1 MDMWHGSLGADPEVF
16 VFAGRKLLP
25 AYEFLPSKIDPK
37 RPSIYWDGF
46 QAEWKYTVGQNCLT
60 MFVMDTQVQM
70 RSLYRK
76 ARGHNDKA
84 TLSLQN
90 VVTIP
95 KPLLDKAPEQYVALG
110 CEPSYNAYDMQPE
123 KIADPREF
131 RFRVAGGHAHFGG
144 WKGKG
149 QHIHNVKVL
158 DSILG
163 VWAVGAARNIDIPL
177 RRRYYGMAGEFRAP
191 RYAHS
196 QGLEYRTLSNFWLC
210 HPRIMQVTFEIAR
223 GALAVA
229 HQKSNPWV
237 ATEEEVIRT
246 INDCDVDHAKKILKR
261 NQIVFHAML
270 TTRLFRAKDRQAAF
284 QVGMKG
290 VENEV
295 NITSMPRN
303 WKLDEV
309 WDYGTT
315 PRWATR
321 G

>member
-1 MDMWHGSLGADPEVF
+1 MNTWNGSLGADPEVF
-16 VFAGRKLLP
+16 VFAGHKLLP
-25 AYEFLPSKIDPK
+25 AYEFLPSKIDPDE
-37 RPSIYWDGF
+37 PLIYWDGF
-46 QAEWKYTVGQNCLT
+46 QAEWKYAMNPDCLRT
-60 MFVMDTQVQM
+60 FVQLTQELM
-70 RSLYRK
+70 RSLYLK
-76 ARGHNDKA
+76 ARRHNSKA

-123 KIADPREF
+123 KIADPREL
-131 RFRVAGGHAHFGG
+131 RFRVAGGHMHFGG
-144 WKGKG
+144 WSGKG

-163 VWAVGAARNIDIPL
+163 VWAVGAAQNIDIPL

-223 GALAVA
+223 GALGIAQ
-229 HQKSNPWV
+229 QKSNPWV
-237 ATEEEVIRT
+237 ATEEEVVRT
-246 INDCDVDHAKKILKR
+246 INDCDIDHAKKILRR
-261 NQIVFHAML
+261 NQTVFNAML
-270 TTRLFRAKDRQAAF
+270 ATRLFRAKDQEAAF

-295 NITSMPRN
+295 NITSMIRN
-303 WKLDEV
+303 WKLDKEWTYHDV
-309 WDYGTT
+309 PT
-315 PRWATR
+315 WATR